1 MTSDIAFLRPA
12 ETIAFDHDRLAAVCN
27 EYGHRAEAY
36 IAFVLSRGGGAG
48 ADRRAPAR
56 RPRPACGAAATD
68 LVRLC
73 DTIGMATLAAAGR
86 AVLDC
91 LGRDDA
97 PALGAC
103 TARLLR
109 LGEARGPRRLD
120 ARAGRRARRR
130 SRNRRLRARILGPCG
145 AGHGR

>member
-36 IAFVLSRGGGAG
+36 IAFVLSEVEALVQTAAHQRGDRAG
-48 ADRRAPAR
+48 LRRS
-56 RPRPACGAAATD
+56 CD
-68 LVRLC
+68 SLVRLC

-86 AVLDC
+86 AVVDC

-109 LGEARGPRRLD
+109 LGEARGLD
-120 ARAGRRARRR
+120 GWT
-130 SRNRRLRARILGPCG
+130 LGQG
-145 AGHGR
+145 AGHGAVPETGA